1 VKKIHTSWPLCGY
14 HFSTRRQRRIPKTI
28 SEDAFREEDAH
39 PERRATPRRRI
50 PKTYSLKTISSPKTN
65 CTSKTISEDAFR
77 EEDVRP
83 ERRIAPR
90 RRTPKAH
97 FAKTNSTPKTIY
109 TLKTNSEDAFR
120 EDGFHPIHPED
131 EFRRRIP
138 QRRIPP
144 RRRIKV
150 HPEARNY
157 MELLKFFTAPAL
169 FQMLVWKRLH

>member
-1 VKKIHTSWPLCGY
+1 MRLPEDDLV
-14 HFSTRRQRRIPKTI
+14 
-28 SEDAFREEDAH
+28 SEDELHPEEDF
-39 PERRATPRRRI
+39 RRRFPLI
-50 PKTYSLKTISSPKTN
+50 GLAPRKTN
-65 CTSKTISEDAFR
+65 CTPKTISEDAFR

-120 EDGFHPIHPED
+120 EDGFHPIPPED

-157 MELLKFFTAPAL
+157 MELLKFFTASFVSNVGMETASLKGRWRSSRVAKIYWPMGPTRYDL
-169 FQMLVWKRLH
+169 